1 VHTTSLHVPS
11 IDLVVG
17 GDVLYNQ
24 CHMFV
29 GGTTPE
35 SRRAEYGVAATE
47 TPLPLRDRSG
57 AILYPGF
64 PADDRYLFRL
74 YSVAAQLIL
83 WVTIGLCFA
92 PLAGRLF
99 GSGRSAPQVA
109 HEGHL
114 GSSAPTEV
122 GWPAAALGVI
132 KRVQPMYAALA
143 ALRSDVLRQP
153 RERGFRWRS
162 RAVPSS

>member
-1 VHTTSLHVPS
+1 MRVVEIHHAELIESSTNQGAEHAAIVASHRRYRQPAGST
-11 IDLVVG
+11 LVG
-17 GDVLYNQ
+17 H
-24 CHMFV
+24 CM
-29 GGTTPE
+29 
-35 SRRAEYGVAATE
+35 
-47 TPLPLRDRSG
+47 
-57 AILYPGF
+57 
-64 PADDRYLFRL
+64 FRL

-83 WVTIGLCFA
+83 WATIGLCFA

-109 HEGHL
+109 QQGHL
-114 GSSAPTEV
+114 CSSAPTEI
-122 GWPAAALGVI
+122 GWPAAALVVI

-143 ALRSDVLRQP
+143 ALPVDVLRRP